1 MPIIIPQDLPA
12 VEILTSENIFVINE
26 ARAEQQD
33 IRPLRIAIMNL
44 MPTKIKT
51 ETQLLRLLANMPL
64 QVEVE
69 LLCTASYQPKN
80 TPQDHLEAF
89 YKNFDQINHEKFD
102 GMIITGAP
110 VETLPFEEVEYW
122 EELKQVMDWAK
133 KHVFSTMYICWGAQA
148 GLYHLYGVPKYQLE
162 RKMFGVFEHTLSVQ
176 SNNLLRGFDDVFF
189 APHSR
194 WTEVRR
200 EDIEKVP
207 QLEILA
213 ESDKAGV
220 YIAASRDG
228 RSVFVTGHSEYDPE
242 TLKGEY
248 DRDIALGLDINLP
261 ENYYRDDDPQKEP
274 IVRWRSHANLLFA
287 NWLNYCVYQET
298 PYNLDEIGK

>member
-12 VEILTSENIFVINE
+12 AEILASENIFIINE
-26 ARAEQQD
+26 SRAEQQD

-80 TPQDHLEAF
+80 TPQDHLETF
-89 YKNFDQINHEKFD
+89 YKNFDQVCDEKFD

-110 VETLPFEEVEYW
+110 VETLAFEEVEYW
-122 EELKQVMDWAK
+122 EELKLVMDWAK

-148 GLYHLYGVPKYQLE
+148 GLYHLYGVPKYQLD
-162 RKMFGVFEHTLSVQ
+162 RKKFGVFEHTASIQ
-176 SNNLLRGFDDVFF
+176 SSNLLRGFDDVFL

-213 ESDKAGV
+213 ESEKAGV
-220 YIAASRDG
+220 YVTASKDG
-228 RSVFVTGHSEYDPE
+228 RSVFVTGHAEYDPE
-242 TLKGEY
+242 TLKEEY

-261 ENYYRDDDPQKEP
+261 EHYYRDDDPQKEP
-274 IVRWRSHANLLFA
+274 IDRWRSHANLLFA

-298 PYNLDEIGK
+298 PYNITEIGK